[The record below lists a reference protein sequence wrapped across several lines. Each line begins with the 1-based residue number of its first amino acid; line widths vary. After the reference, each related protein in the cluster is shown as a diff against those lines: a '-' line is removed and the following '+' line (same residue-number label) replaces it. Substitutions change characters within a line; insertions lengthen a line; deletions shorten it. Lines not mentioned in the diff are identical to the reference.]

1 MLEILK
7 KLFGFGPKVN
17 YAELVKNGAM
27 IIDVRT
33 KNEFSGGHING
44 AINIPVDQL
53 GNKLNKLKDKTR
65 QIITY
70 CASGSRSAAAKN
82 ILISNGYLNVVNGGG
97 WRSLNQKIAS
107 CRVKS

>member
-7 KLFGFGPKVN
+7 KLFAFGPTVN
-17 YAELVKNGAM
+17 YAELVGNGAL
-27 IIDVRT
+27 ILDVRS
-33 KNEFSGGHING
+33 KNEFSGGHIKG
-44 AINIPVDQL
+44 AINIPVNEL
-53 GNKLNKLKDKTR
+53 GNNLNKLKDKTR
-65 QIITY
+65 QIITC

-107 CRVKS
+107 RRVKS